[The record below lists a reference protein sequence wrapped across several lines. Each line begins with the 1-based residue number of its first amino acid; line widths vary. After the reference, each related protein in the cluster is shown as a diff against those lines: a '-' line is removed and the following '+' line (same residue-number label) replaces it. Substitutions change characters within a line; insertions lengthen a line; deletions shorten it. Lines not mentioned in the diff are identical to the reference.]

1 MAELGNSG
9 FSQFDRLVAVVR
21 RTRELLDAVA
31 ADGALP
37 SGGADFLAAA
47 ALPHLEGIQDGFR
60 GWLRADAAGRAEMR
74 YLVSQHGSI
83 RAAGSEATWPGVLGH
98 PDGDRTGGP
107 DPAHGDRP
115 AEPRHEGD
123 VAQTDAAVEAR
134 MRARTT
140 NLRRP
145 EAWHLAALGHA
156 RLVLAFLPRLPDD
169 AVRFPAGRRTYADIP
184 VPRGPAELS
193 ERIDELE
200 RELWLTAVGHPAPRT
215 DPAFRRTYGF
225 FDAAERFGAT
235 GRLAG

>member
-1 MAELGNSG
+1 MGTMAELGNSG

-31 ADGALP
+31 AEGELP

-47 ALPHLEGIQDGFR
+47 TLPHLEGIQDGFR
-60 GWLRADAAGRAEMR
+60 GWLRADAAGKAEMR
-74 YLVSQHGSI
+74 YLVGLQGSI
-83 RAAGSEATWPGVLGH
+83 RAAGVEATWPEALTH
-98 PDGDRTGGP
+98 ATDRDHGADP
-107 DPAHGDRP
+107 DPTAQARLDGAAAR
-115 AEPRHEGD
+115 AESAG
-123 VAQTDAAVEAR
+123 EAR
-134 MRARTT
+134 LRRRSSD
-140 NLRRP
+140 LRRP

-156 RLVLAFLPRLPDD
+156 RLVLAFLPRLPEDE
-169 AVRFPAGRRTYADIP
+169 VRFPAGRRTYADIP

-215 DPAFRRTYGF
+215 DPGFRRTYGF

>member
-1 MAELGNSG
+1 MAELGDSG

-37 SGGADFLAAA
+37 SGGADFLADATLA
-47 ALPHLEGIQDGFR
+47 HLDGIQAGFR
-60 GWLRADAAGRAEMR
+60 GWLRADAAETPELR
-74 YLVSQHGSI
+74 YLVGQNGSI
-83 RAAGSEATWPGVLGH
+83 RAAGSAASWPDAL
-98 PDGDRTGGP
+98 TGPTGPRRPSGRGAARGP
-107 DPAHGDRP
+107 DRSRD
-115 AEPRHEGD
+115 AE
-123 VAQTDAAVEAR
+123 VARSEAAAEAR
-134 MRARTT
+134 IRPRGGD
-140 NLRRP
+140 LGRP
-145 EAWHLAALGHA
+145 EGWHLAALAHA

-200 RELWLTAVGHPAPRT
+200 RELWLTAIGHPAPRT
-215 DPAFRRTYGF
+215 DPGFRRTYGF
-225 FDAAERFGAT
+225 FDAAERFGTT

>member
-9 FSQFDRLVAVVR
+9 FSQFDRLVALVR

-31 ADGALP
+31 ADGELP
-37 SGGADFLAAA
+37 SGGADYLADST
-47 ALPHLEGIQDGFR
+47 LPHLEGVQHGFR
-60 GWLRADAAGRAEMR
+60 GWLRADAAGPAELR
-74 YLVSQHGSI
+74 YLVGQQGSI
-83 RAAGSEATWPGVLGH
+83 RVAGSGAAWPDALGH
-98 PDGDRTGGP
+98 AVDGELATERDYEADRIRDGEAARAEAAAET
-107 DPAHGDRP
+107 HLRP
-115 AEPRHEGD
+115 
-123 VAQTDAAVEAR
+123 
-134 MRARTT
+134 RASD
-140 NLRRP
+140 LRSP
-145 EAWHLAALGHA
+145 EAWHLAALDHA

-184 VPRGPAELS
+184 VPRGPAELA

-200 RELWLTAVGHPAPRT
+200 RELWRTAVGHPAPRT

>member
-1 MAELGNSG
+1 MAELGTSG

-37 SGGADFLAAA
+37 SGGADFLADA

-60 GWLRADAAGRAEMR
+60 GWLRADAAGRAEMH
-74 YLVSQHGSI
+74 YLVSQQGSI
-83 RAAGSEATWPGVLGH
+83 RVAGSEATWPELVGH
-98 PDGDRTGGP
+98 PVADRSAG
-107 DPAHGDRP
+107 
-115 AEPRHEGD
+115 AEP
-123 VAQTDAAVEAR
+123 VAMDAP
-134 MRARTT
+134 MRPRATS
-140 NLRRP
+140 LRRP

-169 AVRFPAGRRTYADIP
+169 AVRFPAGRRTYSDIP

-225 FDAAERFGAT
+225 FDAAERFGT
-235 GRLAG
+235 MGRLAG

>member
-1 MAELGNSG
+1 MDAMAELGNSG
-9 FSQFDRLVAVVR
+9 FSQFDRLLAVVQ

-37 SGGADFLAAA
+37 SGGADFLADA

-74 YLVSQHGSI
+74 FLVNLQGPI
-83 RAAGSEATWPGVLGH
+83 RAEGSGAMPGAMWPEADGARTEEAVGAG
-98 PDGDRTGGP
+98 
-107 DPAHGDRP
+107 
-115 AEPRHEGD
+115 
-123 VAQTDAAVEAR
+123 
-134 MRARTT
+134 MRARST

-156 RLVLAFLPRLPDD
+156 RLVLAFLPRLPDE

-200 RELWLTAVGHPAPRT
+200 RELWLTAIGHAAPRT

>member
-1 MAELGNSG
+1 MAGLGNSG

-31 ADGALP
+31 ADGTLP
-37 SGGADFLAAA
+37 SGGADFLADAT
-47 ALPHLEGIQDGFR
+47 LPHLEGIQDGFR
-60 GWLRADAAGRAEMR
+60 GWLRADAAGRAEMQ
-74 YLVSQHGSI
+74 YLVGQQGSI
-83 RAAGSEATWPGVLGH
+83 RAAGSDATWPAVLGR
-98 PDGDRTGGP
+98 PDADRTTAAAP
-107 DPAHGDRP
+107 DYGD
-115 AEPRHEGD
+115 PRADRGREGD
-123 VAQTDAAVEAR
+123 AHPTEAAMEAHLR
-134 MRARTT
+134 TRAA

-145 EAWHLAALGHA
+145 EAWHLAALDHA
-156 RLVLAFLPRLPDD
+156 RLVLAFLPRLPAA

>member
-9 FSQFDRLVAVVR
+9 FSQFDRLVALVR

-31 ADGALP
+31 AEGELP
-37 SGGADFLAAA
+37 TGGADFLADST
-47 ALPHLEGIQDGFR
+47 LPHLEGIQHGFR
-60 GWLRADAAGRAEMR
+60 GWLRADSTGPAELR
-74 YLVSQHGSI
+74 YLVGQQGSI
-83 RAAGSEATWPGVLGH
+83 RMAGSAASWPDALGH
-98 PDGDRTGGP
+98 ATDADVGAGRDHDADRRRDGDAAR
-107 DPAHGDRP
+107 
-115 AEPRHEGD
+115 AE
-123 VAQTDAAVEAR
+123 AAAEA
-134 MRARTT
+134 
-140 NLRRP
+140 NLRPIASDLRGP
-145 EAWHLAALGHA
+145 EAWHLAALDHA

-184 VPRGPAELS
+184 VPRGPVELS

>member
-31 ADGALP
+31 ADGELP
-37 SGGADFLAAA
+37 PGGADFLADST
-47 ALPHLEGIQDGFR
+47 LHHLEGIQDGFR
-60 GWLRADAAGRAEMR
+60 GWLRADAAGKAEMR
-74 YLVSQHGSI
+74 YLVGQHGSI
-83 RAAGSEATWPGVLGH
+83 RAAGSEATWPDALTHAADVDLIG
-98 PDGDRTGGP
+98 DGY
-107 DPAHGDRP
+107 PARRRD
-115 AEPRHEGD
+115 AEAARAEA
-123 VAQTDAAVEAR
+123 VAEAR
-134 MRARTT
+134 ARSQESG
-140 NLRRP
+140 LRRP

-215 DPAFRRTYGF
+215 DPGFRRTYGF